1 MSQRVQVM
9 YKVFLDKD
17 GCEQVARGEKP
28 YSWNLQV
35 VGEFDRPREHSIEVA
50 SFEFV
55 LPTRE
60 ETAVQAVAALRAK
73 KAFIYAEAEAEACLI
88 EERIQNL
95 LALPAPGSET

>member
-17 GCEQVARGEKP
+17 GCEQVAKGERP

-50 SFEFV
+50 SFEFA
-55 LPTRE
+55 LPSRE
-60 ETAVQAVAALRAK
+60 ETAVKAVAALRAK
-73 KAFIYAEAEAEACLI
+73 KVSIYAEAEAEARLL

-95 LALPAPGSET
+95 LALPAPGSEA

>member
-17 GCEQVARGEKP
+17 GCEQVARGERP

-35 VGEFDRPREHSIEVA
+35 VGEFDRPREYSIEVA

-55 LPTRE
+55 LPSRE
-60 ETAVQAVAALRAK
+60 EAAVKAVAALRAK
-73 KAFIYAEAEAEACLI
+73 KVSLYAEAEVEVRSI

>member
-17 GCEQVARGEKP
+17 GCEQVAKGEKP

-35 VGEFDRPREHSIEVA
+35 VGEFDKPREHSIEVA
-50 SFEFV
+50 SFEFE
-55 LPTRE
+55 LPGRE
-60 ETAVQAVAALRAK
+60 EAAAKAVTALRDK
-73 KAFIYAEAEAEACLI
+73 KNSIYAEAEVEARSI

-95 LALPAPGSET
+95 LALPAPGSEG

>member
-1 MSQRVQVM
+1 MSQPTRAM

-17 GCEQVARGEKP
+17 GCEQVAKGDRP

-50 SFEFV
+50 SFEFEF
-55 LPTRE
+55 PERE
-60 ETAVQAVAALRAK
+60 EAAVKAVEGLRARK
-73 KAFIYAEAEAEACLI
+73 NSIYAEAEAEARLF

-95 LALPAPGSET
+95 LALPAPGSEA